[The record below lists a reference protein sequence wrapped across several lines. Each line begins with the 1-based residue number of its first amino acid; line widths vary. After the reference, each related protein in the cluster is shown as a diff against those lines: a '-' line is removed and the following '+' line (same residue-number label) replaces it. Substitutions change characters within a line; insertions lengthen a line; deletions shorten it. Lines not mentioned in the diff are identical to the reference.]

1 MIIIPDYLII
11 DEIRRR
17 EEKSWEPETIQLPL
31 PRYDIPDED
40 MEYPK
45 RQPRSDAHKNKK
57 TRVNGA
63 IIIDL

>member
-1 MIIIPDYLII
+1 MIIPDYLII

-40 MEYPK
+40 MEYPRRQPNQTPDSGPK
-45 RQPRSDAHKNKK
+45 RQ
-57 TRVNGA
+57 NGA
-63 IIIDL
+63 IVIDL

>member
-1 MIIIPDYLII
+1 MYIPDYLII

-31 PRYDIPDED
+31 PRYDIPDND
-40 MEYPK
+40 FEYPT
-45 RQPRSDAHKNKK
+45 RQQPKSDSNKIKK
-57 TRVNGA
+57 TNGA